1 MLGPPSN
8 SPPRWLFRREDFDAA
23 LSFCSASPCYAEL
36 EDDMCGM
43 ELPDHAAA
51 RELAAKVMQGL
62 LRNEDE
68 DWRGWTMEVRLD
80 GRWVWHLPFD
90 AIARATP
97 H

>member
-1 MLGPPSN
+1 M
-8 SPPRWLFRREDFDAA
+8 PRYLFAVRHPA
-23 LSFCSASPCYAEL
+23 YAEL

-68 DWRGWTMEVRLD
+68 DWRGWTRVI
-80 GRWVWHLPFD
+80 VQ
-90 AIARATP
+90 AARRTGSLFYRTASMTP
-97 H
+97 T

>member
-1 MLGPPSN
+1 M
-8 SPPRWLFRREDFDAA
+8 PRYLFAVRHPA
-23 LSFCSASPCYAEL
+23 YAEL

-68 DWRGWTMEVRLD
+68 DWRGWTMEDRLD

>member
-1 MLGPPSN
+1 M
-8 SPPRWLFRREDFDAA
+8 PRYLFAVRHPA
-23 LSFCSASPCYAEL
+23 YAEL
-36 EDDMCGM
+36 EDDVS

-62 LRNEDE
+62 LRNEDV

-90 AIARATP
+90 AIPRGTP

>member
-1 MLGPPSN
+1 M
-8 SPPRWLFRREDFDAA
+8 PRYLFAVRHPA
-23 LSFCSASPCYAEL
+23 YAEL
-36 EDDMCGM
+36 EDDACGM